1 MKAKSVAVRYGIS
14 TLGLVVIALG
24 VGLSI
29 KSNLGIAPLSCP
41 PTVLNL
47 AWPQWSMGV
56 YTWIFNLSFIL
67 LQLAI
72 LRKEFK
78 WSMLMQIPAIILFG
92 FLCDGAIWLF
102 DAFDAPATNY
112 GIQLLLCLISV
123 VLTAVGIRLEVVGK
137 GWIMSIDYTLA
148 ILTDKTNMKYSTWK
162 VIMDVTL
169 VVLSAIFC
177 WIMFGRFTGNEVTNA
192 IREGTLILAILTGV
206 CMRFTD
212 PWLEKLFAP
221 VVARYE

>member
-1 MKAKSVAVRYGIS
+1 MKAKSIAVRYGIS

-78 WSMLMQIPAIILFG
+78 WIMLMQIPAILLFG

-102 DAFDAPATNY
+102 NAFDAPATQY
-112 GIQLLLCLISV
+112 GMQILLCLISV
-123 VLTAVGIRLEVVGK
+123 VLTAVGIRLEVVGR

-148 ILTDKTNMKYSTWK
+148 ILTNKTRLKYSSWK
-162 VIMDVTL
+162 VIMDVAL
-169 VVLSAIFC
+169 VALSALFC
-177 WIMFGRFTGNEVTNA
+177 WIMFGRFTGNDATNA

-206 CMRFTD
+206 CMHFTD
-212 PWLEKLFAP
+212 PLLEKLFAP
-221 VVARYE
+221 VVARNA

>member
-1 MKAKSVAVRYGIS
+1 MKAKSIAVRYGIS

-67 LQLAI
+67 LQLVI

-78 WSMLMQIPAIILFG
+78 WTMLMQIPAILLFG

-102 DAFDAPATNY
+102 NAFDAPATQY
-112 GIQLLLCLISV
+112 GMQILLCLISV
-123 VLTAVGIRLEVVGK
+123 VLTAVGIRLEVVGR

-148 ILTDKTNMKYSTWK
+148 ILTNKTRLKYSSWK
-162 VIMDVTL
+162 VIMDVAL
-169 VVLSAIFC
+169 VALSALFC
-177 WIMFGRFTGNEVTNA
+177 WIMFGRLTGNDATNA

-206 CMRFTD
+206 CMHFTD
-212 PWLEKLFAP
+212 PLLEKLFAP
-221 VVARYE
+221 VVARNA

>member
-1 MKAKSVAVRYGIS
+1 MKAKSIAIRYGIS
-14 TLGLVVIALG
+14 TLGLIVIALG

-47 AWPQWSMGV
+47 AWPKWSMGV

-78 WSMLMQIPAIILFG
+78 WHMLMQVPAIFLFG

-102 DAFDAPATNY
+102 NAFEAPATNY
-112 GIQLLLCLISV
+112 LIQLLLCAISV
-123 VLTAVGIRLEVVGK
+123 VLTAIGIRLEVVGK

-148 ILTDKTNMKYSTWK
+148 ILTDKTKMKYSTLK
-162 VIMDVTL
+162 VLLDVAL
-169 VVLSAIFC
+169 VALSAVFC
-177 WIMFGRFTGNEVTNA
+177 YIVFGKFTGNDTTNA
-192 IREGTLILAILTGV
+192 IREGTLILAIFTGL
-206 CMRFTD
+206 CMRLTD
-212 PWLEKLFAP
+212 PLLEKLLAP

>member
-1 MKAKSVAVRYGIS
+1 MKAKSIAVRYGIS
-14 TLGLVVIALG
+14 TLGLVIIALG

-78 WSMLMQIPAIILFG
+78 WSMLMQVPAILLFG

-102 DAFDAPATNY
+102 NAFDAPATNY
-112 GIQLLLCLISV
+112 GMQILLCLISV

-148 ILTDKTNMKYSTWK
+148 ILTMKTKLKYSTWK
-162 VIMDVTL
+162 IIMDVAL
-169 VVLSAIFC
+169 VALSALFC
-177 WIMFGRFTGNEVTNA
+177 WIMFGKFTGNEATNA
-192 IREGTLILAILTGV
+192 IREGTLILALLTGV

-212 PWLEKLFAP
+212 PLLEKLFAP
-221 VVARYE
+221 VVARHE

>member
-1 MKAKSVAVRYGIS
+1 MKAKSIAVRYGIS

-78 WSMLMQIPAIILFG
+78 WIMLMQIPAILLFG

-102 DAFDAPATNY
+102 NAFDAPATQY
-112 GIQLLLCLISV
+112 GMQILLCLISV
-123 VLTAVGIRLEVVGK
+123 VLTAVGIRLEVVGR

-148 ILTDKTNMKYSTWK
+148 ILTNKTRLKYSSWK
-162 VIMDVTL
+162 VIMDVAL
-169 VVLSAIFC
+169 VALSALFC
-177 WIMFGRFTGNEVTNA
+177 WIMFGRFTGNDATNA

-206 CMRFTD
+206 CMHFTD
-212 PWLEKLFAP
+212 PLLEKLFAP
-221 VVARYE
+221 VVARSA

>member
-1 MKAKSVAVRYGIS
+1 MKAKSIAVRYGIS

-78 WSMLMQIPAIILFG
+78 WSMLMQIPAILLFG

-102 DAFDAPATNY
+102 NAFDAPATQY
-112 GIQLLLCLISV
+112 GMQILLCLISV
-123 VLTAVGIRLEVVGK
+123 VLTAVGIRLEVVGR

-148 ILTDKTNMKYSTWK
+148 ILTNKTRLKYSSWK
-162 VIMDVTL
+162 VIMDVAL
-169 VVLSAIFC
+169 VALSALFC
-177 WIMFGRFTGNEVTNA
+177 WIMFGRFTGNDATNA

-206 CMRFTD
+206 CMHFTD
-212 PWLEKLFAP
+212 PLLEKLFAP
-221 VVARYE
+221 VVARNA